1 MMGVSPLLHLDREIK
16 DPKSVLVY
24 VKSPDDSLPQE
35 DDNLSDKTVEKD
47 SEVIF
52 SSSSVDVGDDSHTEQ
67 EKDVKVEMS
76 LPLRLEESYEGDVE
90 VVEDDDDNSL
100 PVESE
105 EEVMTKVSE
114 PETIAEA
121 VVKEALNGDRPV
133 VRTRRRRSKTNNS
146 EE

>member
-1 MMGVSPLLHLDREIK
+1 
-16 DPKSVLVY
+16 
-24 VKSPDDSLPQE
+24 
-35 DDNLSDKTVEKD
+35 
-47 SEVIF
+47 
-52 SSSSVDVGDDSHTEQ
+52 
-67 EKDVKVEMS
+67 
-76 LPLRLEESYEGDVE
+76 LRLEESYEGDVE